1 VWSDEEPAKPVK
13 KTSKPQPEPVKKSKK
28 PVSDDEVWS
37 DDEPTPAKVVS
48 KKPAPKPEIK
58 KSVKKPVQD
67 DGFSSDED
75 EQVKKPVKKMSP
87 KPVRKQASKP
97 APKAD
102 SGSDSEAWGSSKE
115 DKPKK
120 SFKKDFKKKEFKKKE
135 SNKGSDSDNSKSDGG
150 FGGSKGSGSEEER
163 TPVTYVPDY
172 DAADDDNL
180 YDETCKKGSEYE
192 AYDKI
197 NINCTGYDS
206 KDKYEGIKNWTDIKD
221 LDAEL
226 HDTLKKK
233 MGWKKP
239 SPIQRYSVPLLSEG
253 RDIMGCAQTGSGKTG
268 GFSIP
273 VVNRILADCLTE
285 VVESDAGSDAGS
297 DDDRRKACC
306 TPIALVCAPT
316 RELVQQI
323 QRDFVKLTKDTAV
336 KVEYVV
342 GGHAVRSQ
350 LEKIEGSHII
360 VATPG
365 RLNDFVGKGKIVLD
379 KLKYLI
385 VDEADR
391 MLEMGFMTILQELA
405 ARMPDKEDR
414 TTAMFSATF
423 PDEVQKIAHKFL
435 KDDYVFVVV
444 GIVGAA
450 ATTVT
455 QKFIKIDGDVNKEDS
470 LIDLLQDVKETGE
483 KTVIFVETKRMADFW
498 ATKLSTMGFPST
510 SIHGDREQKEREEAL
525 RTFRSGEHPILVAT
539 NVAARGIDI
548 PEVMHV
554 INHDLPK
561 DLDEYVHR
569 IGRTGRC
576 GNKGRATSFYKSQYD
591 KEKADGICKILEVS
605 SAPVPDWLKDDCEGA
620 DGVQPDAAGGAGSDA
635 ESDDGW

>member
-1 VWSDEEPAKPVK
+1 
-13 KTSKPQPEPVKKSKK
+13 
-28 PVSDDEVWS
+28 
-37 DDEPTPAKVVS
+37 
-48 KKPAPKPEIK
+48 
-58 KSVKKPVQD
+58 
-67 DGFSSDED
+67 
-75 EQVKKPVKKMSP
+75 M
-87 KPVRKQASKP
+87 RKQAPK
-97 APKAD
+97 PKAD
-102 SGSDSEAWGSSKE
+102 SGSDSDAWGSGKE
-115 DKPKK
+115 DKSKK
-120 SFKKDFKKKEFKKKE
+120 PFKKDFKKKEFKKKD
-135 SNKGSDSDNSKSDGG
+135 SNKGSDSDNSDGG

-197 NINCTGYDS
+197 NINCTGYDA
-206 KDKYEGIKNWTDIKD
+206 KDKYQGITNWTDIKD

-226 HDTLKKK
+226 HDTLRKK

-239 SPIQRYSVPLLSEG
+239 TPIQRFSVPLLLER

-273 VVNRILADCLTE
+273 VVNKILADCLTE
-285 VVESDAGSDAGS
+285 IDQNGGGSDAGSDAGS
-297 DDDRRKACC
+297 DDDRRKPCC

-323 QRDFVKLTKDTAV
+323 QRDFVKLTKDTEI

-379 KLKYLI
+379 QLKYLI

-405 ARMPDKEDR
+405 ARMPDKEER

-605 SAPVPDWLKDDCEGA
+605 SAVVPDWLKDDCEGV